1 MRPSVLSLIAATAAA
16 ALLSA
21 EPSDRVDHA
30 GIRQAVERSLPLLQ
44 SSAATW
50 FEKRECAS
58 CHHQTLGLVA
68 MTVAR
73 ERGVA
78 VDEAV
83 VKAQLEKTLRTRT
96 GWHEPFVTG
105 DVSINEA
112 IGQSYRAVGVGTA
125 GGTPTAMTD
134 AVSYLLAGRQHVSGR
149 WPSYS
154 RRPPLE
160 DSEFTATAFSI
171 RTLRLY
177 PLRGREAEFDER
189 VARAARWLEATH
201 PADTE
206 DRAMQLLGLG
216 WAGTPATALA
226 RHAEALLAEQR
237 ADGGW
242 AQIATRPSDAYATG
256 LAIVALNQTARV
268 SFEDRRLRRALRYL
282 IDTQQADGSWHV
294 PTRRTTSEGL
304 PYFETG
310 YPHGKD
316 QFISY
321 AGAAW
326 SATALALALGEDG
339 PSAALIGT
347 PPARMPASFDTGAP
361 DGLTPLMRAALY
373 GTVADIDLLLASGA
387 EVNAASPTGVT
398 ALMCAVHDSRK
409 FARLL
414 AAGADPSATTASGHS
429 TLMIAAGYADA
440 RDAAMTLLARGVPV
454 GGAVTKGV
462 LEGVT
467 ASSRALTSGQLDVA
481 ERLLAAGASV
491 EARGATGLSP
501 LVIAVWHGDVPMV
514 EWLLARGAK
523 VDGVSSN
530 GFGTGYTPLLA
541 AIEDGRAEVVKVLLA
556 SGADVARVDEEGRS
570 AVVYAAVSIDRGTT
584 AIVDMLLA
592 AGARPTPVPPAPDA
606 PAVLARTWG
615 KPHIAERLERP

>member
-1 MRPSVLSLIAATAAA
+1 MRPLVLSMAVATAAA
-16 ALLSA
+16 ALLNA
-21 EPSDRVDHA
+21 QASDPVGHA
-30 GIRQAVERSLPLLQ
+30 GIRRAVERSLPLLQ
-44 SSAATW
+44 SSATTW

-73 ERGVA
+73 ERGFG
-78 VDEAV
+78 VDDAV
-83 VKAQLEKTLRTRT
+83 VRAQLEKTLRTRP

-125 GGTPTAMTD
+125 GGTATAMTD
-134 AVSYLLAGRQHVSGR
+134 AVSYLLAGRQHASGR

-177 PLRGREAEFDER
+177 PLRGREAEFDQR
-189 VARAARWLEATH
+189 VARGARWLEATR

-206 DRAMQLLGLG
+206 DRAMQLLGLA
-216 WAGTPATALA
+216 WAGRPASERA
-226 RHAEALLAEQR
+226 RHAEPLLAEQR
-237 ADGGW
+237 LDGGW
-242 AQIATRPSDAYATG
+242 AQIPSRPSDAYATG
-256 LAIVALNQTARV
+256 LAIVALNQAGGV
-268 SFEDRRLRRALRYL
+268 PIDDRRLRRALRYL
-282 IDTQQADGSWHV
+282 IETQREDGSWHV
-294 PTRRTTSEGL
+294 PTRRTTGEGL

-326 SATALALALGEDG
+326 SATALALAVGGDG
-339 PSAALIGT
+339 PSAALMGT

-361 DGLTPLMRAALY
+361 DGLTPLMRAALH
-373 GTVADIDLLLASGA
+373 GTVADIDRLVASGA
-387 EVNAASPTGVT
+387 DVNAASPTGVT

-414 AAGADPSATTASGHS
+414 AAGANPSAATASGHS
-429 TLMIAAGYADA
+429 TLMVAAGYAGA
-440 RDAAMTLLARGVPV
+440 GESALALLARGVPV

-467 ASSRALTSGQLDVA
+467 ALSRALTSGQMDVA

-491 EARGATGLSP
+491 EARDAKALSP
-501 LVIAVWHGDVPMV
+501 MVIAAWHGDVPMI

-541 AIEDGRAEVVKVLLA
+541 AIEDGRPEVVKALLTA
-556 SGADVARVDEEGRS
+556 GADLARTDDEGRPPLL
-570 AVVYAAVSIDRGTT
+570 YAAVSIDRGTT
-584 AIVDMLLA
+584 EIVDMLLA
-592 AGARPTPVPPAPDA
+592 AGARPTPAPPSPDA

-615 KPHIAERLERP
+615 KPHIAERLERR